1 MKMLGRKQSL
11 KGEPVLADY
20 GPEESLN
27 ESADIEWVNK
37 LWVRRI
43 LRLCA
48 LLSLMS
54 VSLNTPKS
62 FEKYPSLQTITFAV
76 DCSVTLLFT
85 AEMIAKMHI
94 RGILKGDVAYLK
106 DHWCQ
111 FDASMVFF
119 LWVSVLL
126 QMFELTGIVPR
137 YSYLSILRAPRPLIM
152 IRFLRV
158 FLKFS
163 MPKSRINQIFKRS
176 SQQIYNVT
184 LFFLFFM
191 SLYSLLG
198 VQFFGELTHHCVRND
213 TNPYEIT
220 INSLAIPDTFCSPD
234 PDSGYQCP
242 PGMKC
247 MKLNLS
253 KYVMG
258 FNGFEEFSKYY
269 KSPKPTINIVLFKLH
284 DF

>member
-1 MKMLGRKQSL
+1 MLGRKQSL

-163 MPKSRINQIFKRS
+163 MPKF
-176 SQQIYNVT
+176 
-184 LFFLFFM
+184 
-191 SLYSLLG
+191 
-198 VQFFGELTHHCVRND
+198 
-213 TNPYEIT
+213 
-220 INSLAIPDTFCSPD
+220 
-234 PDSGYQCP
+234 
-242 PGMKC
+242 
-247 MKLNLS
+247 
-253 KYVMG
+253 
-258 FNGFEEFSKYY
+258 
-269 KSPKPTINIVLFKLH
+269 
-284 DF
+284 